1 MLRRPPRSTR
11 TDTLFPYTTLFR
23 SPRGGEAGAG
33 EPPGLQEISGGQRTP
48 TCGKSRLRE
57 RAKDDVAE
65 RREAV
70 QDERERTDVE
80 DLADQSAEHIILAA
94 QSPEQ
99 PGQRDVE
106 RDQGAAEEADV
117 GPQQPEPAVDVADKG
132 LHELID
138 DGQVVHGA
146 GVLMVR
152 RDAAEPGRGSQGR
165 TSSADTAAIERAKTR
180 QGTRLRAAVFSG
192 FAYWPRANGR

>member
-1 MLRRPPRSTR
+1 MRISDWSSDVCSSDRS
-11 TDTLFPYTTLFR
+11 
-23 SPRGGEAGAG
+23 E
-33 EPPGLQEISGGQRTP
+33 ERTP

-117 GPQQPEPAVDVADKG
+117 GPQQPEPAVDVAEKRSEERRVG
-132 LHELID
+132 KAC
-138 DGQVVHGA
+138 VSP
-146 GVLMVR
+146 VR
-152 RDAAEPGRGSQGR
+152 SRWS
-165 TSSADTAAIERAKTR
+165 TC
-180 QGTRLRAAVFSG
+180 
-192 FAYWPRANGR
+192 N